1 MVCARCGS
9 PVGPNDRF
17 CGFCGYNLTV
27 KNESNF
33 VTMHAMNVRD
43 IQFDLGLLYFK
54 EGKFQEA
61 LEIFETI
68 KKKKPDNLQVINMY
82 ERAHKAVQGK

>member
-1 MVCARCGS
+1 MVCARCGN
-9 PVGPNDRF
+9 PNGSKDRF

-33 VTMHAMNVRD
+33 VTMHAINARD

-54 EGKFQEA
+54 EEKYQEA

-68 KKKKPDNLQVINMY
+68 KKQKPDNLQVINMY
-82 ERAHKAVQGK
+82 ERAREAVSKN